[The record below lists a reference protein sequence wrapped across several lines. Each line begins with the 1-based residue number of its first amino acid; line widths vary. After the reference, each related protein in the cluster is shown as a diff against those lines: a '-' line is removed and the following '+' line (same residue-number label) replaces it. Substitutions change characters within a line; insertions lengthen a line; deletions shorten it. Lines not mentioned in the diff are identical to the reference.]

1 MEELSIVKITK
12 WYLLVSKN
20 SFFTHHGKMFL
31 SYDLPYVNMFYKIF
45 SYTKELSIIKIKK

>member
-20 SFFTHHGKMFL
+20 SFFTHGKMFL